1 MLVIWI
7 LLTFLP
13 LYIVIII
20 RGPTLWD
27 RFLGLCLISTK
38 IEIIII
44 VLASVYNNTQLL
56 DFAIIYTLLWFMCVI
71 FTALFFLDRIKGGKS
86 TWK

>member
-1 MLVIWI
+1 MPMIWI
-7 LLTFLP
+7 MLAFLP
-13 LYIVIII
+13 LYLVMVV

-44 VLASVYNNTQLL
+44 IFASVYNNTQLL

-71 FTALFFLDRIKGGKS
+71 FTALFFLDRIKGGKNI
-86 TWK
+86 WK